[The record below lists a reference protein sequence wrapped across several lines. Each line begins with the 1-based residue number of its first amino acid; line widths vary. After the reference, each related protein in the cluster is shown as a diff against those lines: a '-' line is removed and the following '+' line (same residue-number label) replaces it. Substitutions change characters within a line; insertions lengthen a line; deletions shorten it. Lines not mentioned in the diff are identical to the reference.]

1 MTDRAKGGEREG
13 MAREI
18 YNFVSNLEE
27 SLDKKVS
34 IKFDF
39 DRIMICGMGGS
50 AIGGD
55 IIKDSVI
62 GEIKY
67 PVTIQRFPDL
77 PKWVNEKTLAI
88 VSSYSG
94 NTIETLSMYHQ
105 AMGRNCPI
113 IVMTSGGELEQFG
126 IKNKQTI
133 IKMAPGLQPRSALG
147 MNLGYLANIMDSL
160 CGTKCVAG
168 IRKLVPSLMKL
179 RDKLDGSKSEAR
191 KIVEGIQERIPIV
204 YATAG
209 IYASAIRWKSQ
220 INENSKVMAF
230 AGSVPE
236 FNHNEIMG
244 WSEGELRGKCVLIFL
259 YEVSAPKAI
268 RKMADTSI
276 SAMRG
281 YGQDVKVV
289 KIKGRSSLER
299 ILRAVMIGD
308 YVSLYLAESRGVDP
322 MDIHSIVEFKAR
334 ISSGKSPKSSG
345 VKKKTK

>member
-1 MTDRAKGGEREG
+1 MTDRAKGGERKG

-34 IKFDF
+34 VKFDF

-67 PVTIQRFPDL
+67 PVTIQRFPEL

-94 NTIETLSMYHQ
+94 NTIETLSMYNQ

-113 IVMTSGGELEQFG
+113 IVMTSGGELEQLG
-126 IKNKQTI
+126 IKNKQMM

-160 CGTKCVAG
+160 CGTKCVAE
-168 IRKLVPSLMKL
+168 IRKLIPSLIKL
-179 RDKLDGSKSEAR
+179 RDKLDGNRSEAR
-191 KIVEGIQERIPIV
+191 KIAEEIQERTPIV

-220 INENSKVMAF
+220 INENSKMMAF

-244 WSEGELRGKCVLIFL
+244 WSEGELRDKCVLIFL

-268 RKMADTSI
+268 RKMADASI
-276 SAMRG
+276 SAMKG

-289 KIKGRSSLER
+289 KIKGKSSLER

-334 ISSGKSPKSSG
+334 ISGKPPKSASGKR
-345 VKKKTK
+345 KTK